1 MLLSK
6 KFTLLSL
13 KAAVSML
20 RTPQNLIRATVQI
33 QSKAPASGGLVSKC
47 SVNETLGDVRINVF
61 HLVAICMN
69 IPGEGFQAADKL
81 RLCFAVLHRKFGNVT
96 LRHVVHANAA
106 VILRCQPPVGSP
118 PPNITWY
125 KNGEPLIFCCGRHL
139 RASGK
144 KLVIKGV
151 STNDSGDYQCV
162 AENMAARR
170 QGPMITV
177 EVLGG

>member
-1 MLLSK
+1 
-6 KFTLLSL
+6 
-13 KAAVSML
+13 
-20 RTPQNLIRATVQI
+20 
-33 QSKAPASGGLVSKC
+33 
-47 SVNETLGDVRINVF
+47 
-61 HLVAICMN
+61 MN

-81 RLCFAVLHRKFGNVT
+81 RLCFAVLHRKFGKVK
-96 LRHVVHANAA
+96 LRHVVHANTT
-106 VILRCQPPVGSP
+106 VILRCQPPMGSP
-118 PPNITWY
+118 QPNITWY
-125 KNGEPLIFCCGRHL
+125 KNGEPLIFCCDRRL